1 MKKTISSLLRNSF
14 FQGGILFTFANFFVG
29 FLNYFFNSL
38 SAKTLGPSGYS
49 EITTLFAYLTLLSV
63 PILVITTEIVRRLG
77 LHGKDKLKTLKRWET
92 WIVNKAKRW
101 AYLLIPYFL
110 LGFLLPRLTN
120 LSLFSSSILLTL
132 LLLSFIGAFYIAS
145 LQGLHRFWSIS
156 WIIIVVG
163 LIKLAGPLVHFP
175 YQEQLVTILLFL
187 VLSGTVGIVL
197 SKIALKTDG
206 VSSVEE
212 KPIKNLEKR
221 LSDVLLSK
229 SVFITVGSL
238 VGINVLNNL
247 DVIFTKKFY
256 PAFDAGIYGGWSL
269 LAKIIFYVYGPLLS
283 LSLIY
288 FSSRAYRKYSQKVLL
303 VGLLFFIVTGFF
315 FYLTY
320 NLFGS
325 RLISLIF
332 NRRYMLMLPYLSYA
346 AIFGSLYTGIYFLN
360 TFFLTKNSSFS
371 LIALV
376 GTPIYAL
383 LLFFYGKTLQAIMT
397 IDILVAIAIFSLYL
411 SFIFYYN
418 MRHNGD

>member
-1 MKKTISSLLRNSF
+1 VKKTTSSLLRNSF
-14 FQGGILFTFANFFVG
+14 IQGGILFTSAIFFVG
-29 FLNYFFNSL
+29 FLNYLFNSL
-38 SAKTLGPSGYS
+38 SAKTLGPGGYS

-92 WIVNKAKRW
+92 WLMNKAKRW
-101 AYLLIPYFL
+101 TYLLIPYFL

-120 LSLFSSSILLTL
+120 LSLFSSFILLTIL
-132 LLLSFIGAFYIAS
+132 LLNFIGAFYLAS
-145 LQGLHRFWSIS
+145 LQGLHRLWSVS

-163 LIKLAGPLVHFP
+163 LIKLAGPIVHFP
-175 YQEQLVTILLFL
+175 YQDQLTNILLFL
-187 VLSGTVGIVL
+187 VLSGIVGIVL
-197 SKIALKTDG
+197 SKITLKTDK
-206 VSSVEE
+206 VASVEE
-212 KPIKNLEKR
+212 KPFKKLEKR

-229 SVFITVGSL
+229 SLFITVGSL
-238 VGINVLNNL
+238 VGINVLNNF

-269 LAKIIFYVYGPLLS
+269 LAKIIFYVCGPFLS
-283 LSLIY
+283 LSLIF
-288 FSSRAYRKYSQKVLL
+288 FSSKSYRKYHQKVLP
-303 VGLLFFIVTGFF
+303 VGLLFFVITGFF
-315 FYLTY
+315 FYFIY

-332 NRRYMLMLPYLSYA
+332 NRQYMLILPYLSYA

-360 TFFLTKNSSFS
+360 TFFLAKNSSFS

-397 IDILVAIAIFSLYL
+397 INILVATAIFSLYL
-411 SFIFYYN
+411 GLIFYYN
-418 MRHNGD
+418 MKNNGT

>member
-1 MKKTISSLLRNSF
+1 VKKVFSSLFKNKF
-14 FQGGILFTFANFFVG
+14 FQGGILFTGANFFVG
-29 FLNYFFNSL
+29 FLNYLFNSL
-38 SAKTLGPSGYS
+38 SAKTLGPNGYS

-77 LHGKDKLKTLKRWET
+77 LQGKDKLKTLKRWET
-92 WIVNKAKRW
+92 WLMNKAKRW
-101 AYLLIPYFL
+101 TYLLVPYFL

-120 LSLFSSSILLTL
+120 LSLFSSFILLTS

-156 WIIIVVG
+156 WIIIIVG
-163 LIKLAGPLVHFP
+163 LIKLVGPLVHFP
-175 YQEQLVTILLFL
+175 YQEQLATILLFL
-187 VLSGTVGIVL
+187 VLSGTVSIVL
-197 SKIALKTDG
+197 SKIALKTDK
-206 VSSVEE
+206 VSSVGE
-212 KPIKNLEKR
+212 KPVKNLEKR

-238 VGINVLNNL
+238 VGVNVLNNL
-247 DVIFTKKFY
+247 DVIFSKKFY

-269 LAKIIFYVYGPLLS
+269 LAKIIFYVCSPLLS

-288 FSSRAYRKYSQKVLL
+288 FSSRTQRKYSQKVLL
-303 VGLLFFIVTGFF
+303 AGLLFFIMTGFF
-315 FYLTY
+315 FYFTY

-332 NRRYMLMLPYLSYA
+332 NRRYMLILPYLSYA

-360 TFFLTKNSSFS
+360 TFFLAKNSSFS

-376 GTPIYAL
+376 STPIYAL

-397 IDILVAIAIFSLYL
+397 INILVATAIFSLYL
-411 SFIFYYN
+411 IFIFYYN
-418 MRHNGD
+418 MRHNGA